1 MEKNKLFI
9 HGGKK
14 TITKK
19 FARYNSIG
27 KEELKAASKV
37 VKTGILS
44 DFVGANT
51 KAFYGGKYVKKFERK
66 CEKFFNVKYAV
77 TVNSWTSGL
86 IASVGA
92 LDIEPGD
99 EIILSP
105 WTMSAC
111 AMSILHWNAI
121 PVFADIEDKTFNL
134 DPKSVIKNI
143 TNKTKAIMSID
154 IFGHPHNF
162 DEIKKIAK
170 KYNLKI
176 ITDTAQAP
184 YTFYKNKFAGTLGD
198 VGGFSLNYHKHIHT
212 GEGGIVVTNNK
223 KIYKKLLLI
232 RNHGEAVI
240 QTEDKKNLVNIIG
253 YNFRLGEIECAIGIE
268 QLKKLK
274 KKVTRRQKI
283 AKILNSG
290 LSNLKGL
297 RTPIVEKNST
307 HAYYVYPLILNTEI
321 IKVKREK
328 LINALKKEG
337 LDGILSGY
345 SNLHLLPIFQ
355 KKIAYGSKGFPW
367 KQNQKLSKIRYA
379 RGICP
384 VAEKLHTKTFI
395 GFTMCLYELSNR
407 EVYSIINV
415 FKKVWQNLD
424 KI

>member
-1 MEKNKLFI
+1 MKKTKLLI

-14 TITKK
+14 AITKK

-27 KEELKAASKV
+27 KEELIAASKV
-37 VKTGILS
+37 IKTGVLS

-51 KAFYGGKYVKKFERK
+51 DAFYGGKYVKKFERR

-77 TVNSWTSGL
+77 SVNSWTSGL

-92 LDIEPGD
+92 IDIEPGD

-143 TNKTKAIMSID
+143 TSKTKAIMSVD

-184 YTFYKNKFAGTLGD
+184 YTFFKNKFAGTLGD

-212 GEGGIVVTNNK
+212 GEGGVVVTNNR
-223 KIYKKLLLI
+223 KIYQKLLLI
-232 RNHGEAVI
+232 RNHGESVI
-240 QTEDKKNLVNIIG
+240 QTKNKNV
-253 YNFRLGEIECAIGIE
+253 RL
-268 QLKKLK
+268 LF
-274 KKVTRRQKI
+274 
-283 AKILNSG
+283 
-290 LSNLKGL
+290 
-297 RTPIVEKNST
+297 
-307 HAYYVYPLILNTEI
+307 
-321 IKVKREK
+321 KR
-328 LINALKKEG
+328 I
-337 LDGILSGY
+337 
-345 SNLHLLPIFQ
+345 
-355 KKIAYGSKGFPW
+355 SKRLW
-367 KQNQKLSKIRYA
+367 
-379 RGICP
+379 
-384 VAEKLHTKTFI
+384 
-395 GFTMCLYELSNR
+395 
-407 EVYSIINV
+407 
-415 FKKVWQNLD
+415 FK
-424 KI
+424 

>member
-1 MEKNKLFI
+1 MKKTKLLI

-14 TITKK
+14 AITKK

-27 KEELKAASKV
+27 KEELIAASKV
-37 VKTGILS
+37 IKTGVLS

-51 KAFYGGKYVKKFERK
+51 DAFYGGKYVKKFERR

-77 TVNSWTSGL
+77 SVNSWTSGL

-92 LDIEPGD
+92 IDIEPGD

-143 TNKTKAIMSID
+143 TSKTKAIMSVD

-184 YTFYKNKFAGTLGD
+184 YTFFKNKFAGTLGD

-212 GEGGIVVTNNK
+212 GEGGVVVTNNR
-223 KIYKKLLLI
+223 KIYQKLLLI
-232 RNHGEAVI
+232 RNHGESVI
-240 QTEDKKNLVNIIG
+240 QTKNKKNLVNIIG
-253 YNFRLGEIECAIGIE
+253 YNFRLGEIESAIGIE

-274 KKVTRRQKI
+274 KKVIRRQKI
-283 AKILNSG
+283 AKILDKG
-290 LSNLKGL
+290 LSKLNGL
-297 RTPIVEKNST
+297 GTPIVKKGYT
-307 HAYYVYPLILNTEI
+307 HAYYVYPMVLNEKI
-321 IKVKREK
+321 VKVKREK
-328 LINALKKEG
+328 IINALKKEG
-337 LDGILSGY
+337 LNGIMGGY
-345 SNLHLLPIFQ
+345 QNLHLLPIFQ

-367 KQNQKLSKIRYA
+367 KQNRKISRINYS

-384 VAEKLHTKTFI
+384 VAEELHSKTFI
-395 GFTMCLYELSNR
+395 GFTMCLYELSNN
-407 EVYSIINV
+407 EVNSIVNV
-415 FKKVWQNLD
+415 FEKVWHNLD